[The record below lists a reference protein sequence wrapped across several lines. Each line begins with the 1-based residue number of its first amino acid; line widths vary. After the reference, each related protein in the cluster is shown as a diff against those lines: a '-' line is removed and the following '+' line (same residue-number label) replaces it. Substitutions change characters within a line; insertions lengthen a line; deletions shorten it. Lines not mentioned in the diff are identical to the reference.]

1 MLLFTHVNSLI
12 FRAESIGNIYRIYR
26 SHLEAAG
33 GQVDQGQEEVHHVDG
48 RVVQNTRY
56 TYMHQVYFCKTNSI
70 GIFIITIDFSM
81 HYALFNML
89 LTYFIL
95 HVKINK

>member
-56 TYMHQVYFCKTNSI
+56 T
-70 GIFIITIDFSM
+70 GIKSVFSRQIQWE
-81 HYALFNML
+81 HL
-89 LTYFIL
+89 
-95 HVKINK
+95 